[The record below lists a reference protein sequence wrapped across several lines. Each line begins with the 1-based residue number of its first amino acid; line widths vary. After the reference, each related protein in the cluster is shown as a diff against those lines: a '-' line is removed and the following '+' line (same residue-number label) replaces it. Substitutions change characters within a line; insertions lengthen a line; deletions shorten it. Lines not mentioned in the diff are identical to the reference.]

1 MTTAVLYGL
10 PRDLGTAQ
18 LARAIAR
25 HCRVPV
31 STETLWEAGRA
42 EMRIDLGGTSAD
54 VAVYAVELYTLVLG
68 VRYAILDDGDNPQR
82 HPQRNRVVASR
93 TIG

>member
-1 MTTAVLYGL
+1 MTTAILYGL

-31 STETLWEAGRA
+31 STETLWDHDRV
-42 EMRIDLGGTSAD
+42 EMRLDLGRTPA
-54 VAVYAVELYTLVLG
+54 ATATCAVELYTLVLG
-68 VRYAILDDGDNPQR
+68 VRYAILDDGDNPQ
-82 HPQRNRVVASR
+82 HYPQRNRVVASR